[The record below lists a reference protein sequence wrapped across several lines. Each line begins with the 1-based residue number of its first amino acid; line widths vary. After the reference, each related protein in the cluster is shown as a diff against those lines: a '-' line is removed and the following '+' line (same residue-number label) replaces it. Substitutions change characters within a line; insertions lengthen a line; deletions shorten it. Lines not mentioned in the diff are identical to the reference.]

1 MKTTLE
7 NKELNKIFT
16 IPNILSA
23 VRILMIPVF
32 FWLYL
37 VKKDYLTATILI
49 LFSGLTDVVDGYIAR
64 TFNQISKI
72 GKVLDP
78 TADKLTQAAV
88 LIALTLRFDY
98 ILIVFL
104 VLALKECVMLL
115 LGMVLYKHTKILI
128 GSKWHGK
135 LAASIIYLM
144 LLTHLIWGISA
155 TIPPVISYVTSML
168 AVLGMIFSLL
178 MYLKDYLYL
187 YKEHNIIDEK

>member
-104 VLALKECVMLL
+104 VLALKECIMLL